1 MTNGERNLPGF
12 AWIMRCALFAL
23 ACVLVLSP
31 MAQAQYRTSIQGVV
45 SDASGAVIPGAKL
58 TLVNPATNEKIVRT
72 TNEAGVYN
80 FNALQADATFRMEV
94 VAKGFEK
101 KIIDHV
107 QLVPDQSNGLNIK
120 MAVGA
125 ETQVVTVDA
134 TAEPLLATTN
144 ANTVGVISEKQ
155 IQSMPAF
162 GRDVFQLVQLTPG
175 VFGDGSQQA
184 GGGNNILDAGA
195 GSDFLTGGSGDNQFY
210 LDARSLVLNQW
221 DTISDGHAGD
231 GITCWGVTPQDF
243 ALTWLNGQGA
253 SGYTGLT
260 GVFTAFGKPEVGVTL
275 SGYTT
280 ADLSN
285 GRLSV
290 SYGSTPTTNG
300 IAGADYFHVSVV
312 A

>member
-1 MTNGERNLPGF
+1 LCKPILICQNGEPEQETISMTAKPSVPTPTPTSGEFYVFNSFGGEAEDAGTPYSGPVASIQSELDLGGAVTTQAGAAAELASGPGPGF
-12 AWIMRCALFAL
+12 AAGQSTLD
-23 ACVLVLSP
+23 
-31 MAQAQYRTSIQGVV
+31 V
-45 SDASGAVIPGAKL
+45 SSA
-58 TLVNPATNEKIVRT
+58 
-72 TNEAGVYN
+72 
-80 FNALQADATFRMEV
+80 
-94 VAKGFEK
+94 
-101 KIIDHV
+101 
-107 QLVPDQSNGLNIK
+107 
-120 MAVGA
+120 
-125 ETQVVTVDA
+125 
-134 TAEPLLATTN
+134 ATT
-144 ANTVGVISEKQ
+144 
-155 IQSMPAF
+155 P
-162 GRDVFQLVQLTPG
+162 DVFILAGGGFDLCSINT
-175 VFGDGSQQA
+175 SA